1 MDQVAT
7 CINLSLIQTN
17 PWNMKN
23 LKKLNVF
30 VLAVS
35 TVLMLTM
42 CQKEDPLKDQ
52 LTVDDIMGVLE
63 AAGKVTPEAQDKD
76 EIIESTTEES
86 GGFRYTYEKHDVVD
100 NLESIAYL
108 GLNDDVIWPG
118 NMVKGERAHDFIYE
132 PIFIDRAP
140 VTLSISLESSSTG
153 SSLVQTVEDPKL
165 STIRQGISDLLKTA
179 VTANTTVPAKVEFS
193 YQQVFSAS
201 QMNLFIGAD
210 ISYGAGDLDTQF
222 NWDQASSKTRIM
234 AKYRQ
239 IYYSIDIDVPG
250 SPLDFLDPSLSL
262 EGAENAFKPGS
273 RPLYVAGVSYGMMA
287 VMVIES
293 DYSYEKMKWALDAS
307 YSGTVKVDV
316 ELGMTSQE
324 VMESSSIKIIVYG
337 GSTNGLGELETGY
350 PGFLKV
356 INASNDF
363 TSDSPGV
370 PLVYKFRHLVDNTLA
385 LVTLTSQYTLVT
397 PLQIQQ
403 KARVTLTKFV
413 CTLAD
418 DEGTPNTV
426 DINPIWV
433 KVDAFNR
440 ASSNDPYVQ
449 FNPAGQVL
457 YTSTGEIAMNT
468 GTVTNV
474 GSSIDLVFDTE
485 NADFS
490 LSKIYLS
497 AYARDL
503 DSPGFPLYNDHDVA
517 SNAINILGHDIW
529 GPHVIT
535 LKSGSNFTIEA
546 HINVTKQN

>member
-1 MDQVAT
+1 
-7 CINLSLIQTN
+7 
-17 PWNMKN
+17 MKN
-23 LKKLNVF
+23 LKKLNSF
-30 VLAVS
+30 VLAMSIMV
-35 TVLMLTM
+35 TLTM
-42 CQKEDPLKDQ
+42 CKKEDPLMNAI
-52 LTVDDIMGVLE
+52 TEADITSVLE
-63 AAGKVTPEAQDKD
+63 DAGKVIPIDDDKD
-76 EIIESTTEES
+76 EIIESSTEES
-86 GGFRYTYEKHDVVD
+86 GGYRYTYEKHDVVD
-100 NLESIAYL
+100 NLESIVYL

-118 NMVKGERAHDFIYE
+118 NMVKGDRAHDFIYE

-140 VTLSISLESSSTG
+140 VTLSVSLESSSTG
-153 SSLVQTVEDPKL
+153 SSIVQTVDDPKL
-165 STIRQGISDLLKTA
+165 STIRQGISDLLKTTL
-179 VTANTTVPAKVEFS
+179 TANTKVPAKVEFS

-201 QMNLFIGAD
+201 QMSLFIGAD

-262 EGAENAFKPGS
+262 EEAEDAFEPGS

-293 DYSYEKMKWALDAS
+293 DYTFEQMKWALDAS
-307 YSGTVKVDV
+307 YSGTVQVDV
-316 ELGMTSQE
+316 ELGLTSQE

-337 GSTNGLGELETGY
+337 GSTAGLGELETGY

-356 INASNDF
+356 INASSEF
-363 TSDSPGV
+363 TNDSPGV

-397 PLQIQQ
+397 PLQIEQ

-413 CTLAD
+413 CTNAD
-418 DEGTPNTV
+418 DEGSPNTI

-433 KVDAFNR
+433 KVDAYNR
-440 ASSNDPYVQ
+440 ASSNDDYVQ
-449 FNPAGQVL
+449 FNSVGQLL
-457 YTSTGEIAMNT
+457 YQSSGEIAMNT
-468 GTVTNV
+468 GTVTKV

-485 NADFS
+485 EADFS
-490 LSKIYLS
+490 LSKIKLS
-497 AYARDL
+497 AYARDV

-517 SNAINILGHDIW
+517 SNALDILGHDIW
-529 GPHVIT
+529 GPHVIA
-535 LKSGSNFTIEA
+535 LQSGGNFTIEA
-546 HINVTKQN
+546 HINVTKEN

>member
-1 MDQVAT
+1 
-7 CINLSLIQTN
+7 
-17 PWNMKN
+17 MKN
-23 LKKLNVF
+23 LRKLSLF
-30 VLAVS
+30 VLAMS
-35 TVLMLTM
+35 IILTLTM
-42 CQKEDPLKDQ
+42 CEKDPLKDP
-52 LTVDDIMGVLE
+52 LTEADIMSILQD
-63 AAGKVTPEAQDKD
+63 AGKVVPVADDKD
-76 EIIESTTEES
+76 EIIESSSEES
-86 GGFRYTYEKHDVVD
+86 GGYRYTYEKHDVVD
-100 NLESIAYL
+100 NLESIVYL

-118 NMVKGERAHDFIYE
+118 NMVKGDRAHDFIYE
-132 PIFIDRAP
+132 PISIDRAP

-153 SSLVQTVEDPKL
+153 SSIVQTVDDPKL

-179 VTANTTVPAKVEFS
+179 VTASTKVPAKVEFS

-201 QMNLFIGAD
+201 QMSLFIGAD

-222 NWDQASSKTRIM
+222 NWEQASSKTRIM

-239 IYYSIDIDVPG
+239 IYYSIDIDVPE
-250 SPLDFLDPSLSL
+250 SPLEFLDPSLAK
-262 EGAENAFKPGS
+262 EDVAAAIGPGS

-287 VMVIES
+287 IMVIES
-293 DYSYEKMKWALDAS
+293 DYTFEQMKWALDAS
-307 YSGTVKVDV
+307 YSGVVKVDV
-316 ELGMTSQE
+316 ELGLSSTE

-337 GSTNGLGELETGY
+337 GSTAGLGELETGY

-356 INASNDF
+356 VDASNEF

-385 LVTLTSQYTLVT
+385 QVSLTSQYTLVS

-403 KARVTLTKFV
+403 KARVTLDKFI
-413 CTLAD
+413 CILAD
-418 DEGTPNTV
+418 DEGSANTI

-433 KVDAFNR
+433 KLDAFNR
-440 ASSNDPYVQ
+440 ASSNDPYIQ
-449 FNPAGQVL
+449 FNTAGQLL
-457 YTSTGEIAMNT
+457 YQSSGEIAMNS
-468 GTVTNV
+468 GTVTKV

-490 LSKIYLS
+490 LGKINLS
-497 AYARDL
+497 AYARDV

-535 LKSGSNFTIEA
+535 LKSGANFTIEA
-546 HINVTKQN
+546 HINITKENK